1 MKEKIDGAA
10 WRRFFFGGGEPGLK
24 RQVNKQK
31 AKRKRNGGNPIIFSV
46 TLLRFTHHDSRINL
60 RPSRETMRKSYSL
73 KENEPTDEEE
83 TLT

>member
-10 WRRFFFGGGEPGLK
+10 WRRFFLGGTGIE
-24 RQVNKQK
+24 K
-31 AKRKRNGGNPIIFSV
+31 ASQQTKSQTERNGGNPIIFSV